1 MLPAA
6 SRRRSQFLPRYRR
19 SVPQRDDSPGIR
31 IAWPCSARKSIIV
44 SGASGPARMLVN
56 MPLKLRALR
65 RMDLRIAAAAVIA
78 LLGVASAHAG
88 GVMTSDCLYDHSG
101 GYGHG
106 AGAWSCV
113 RTWHDGQANPYVI
126 RVPNPQPDQETAQ
139 AAERERLWQGGGHP
153 GLPRAP

>member
-1 MLPAA
+1 MLRAA
-6 SRRRSQFLPRYRR
+6 SRRRSRFSPAIPPFR
-19 SVPQRDDSPGIR
+19 STTGRLAWHPHCLALVGKGIEYCVR
-31 IAWPCSARKSIIV
+31 HAPDQARV
-44 SGASGPARMLVN
+44 LVN

-78 LLGVASAHAG
+78 LLGVASARAG

-126 RVPNPQPDQETAQ
+126 RVPKPQPD
-139 AAERERLWQGGGHP
+139 
-153 GLPRAP
+153 